1 VTVRVLATCAL
12 ACALLA
18 ACGGDEG
25 PGTVHPYD
33 RAPVPA
39 VPDRTHEVPEVGALP
54 DGDYWA
60 VISTVG
66 LAGDPA
72 AGTITLQVSQALFA
86 DTCLAELSEA
96 DCDGGWGVV
105 PNPTR
110 SVEVPVAGLVSI
122 SVAALNRQN
131 YAVPGAELASLANG
145 ATPGAEAPADYAY
158 QPYPFLVN
166 VEAGIVVGLHQVWV
180 EAVVA

>member
-1 VTVRVLATCAL
+1 MTVRVLATCAL

-39 VPDRTHEVPEVGALP
+39 VPDRTHEVPEAGALP

-60 VISTVG
+60 RIAT
-66 LAGDPA
+66 ADPA
-72 AGTITLQVSQALFA
+72 AGTITLDVSQALFA

-131 YAVPGAELASLANG
+131 YAVPGAELAALANDG
-145 ATPGAEAPADYAY
+145 TPGADAPEGYEY
-158 QPYPFLVN
+158 RHYPFLVT

-180 EAVVA
+180 EAVGA